1 MYFDKVYKSL
11 VIMYLMPFKVVA
23 GAGIGTETSF
33 DGEDL
38 NKLSRV
44 LNGTPELGDPTIT
57 FGSTV
62 TFKDGFLLLRDPSN
76 TNSLTIRPIE
86 LSNDGTLY
94 IPNITSDTIAVLT
107 APQTLT
113 NKTLTAPK
121 ILGGGFIADGS
132 GNEIIEVDQVS
143 FAVNHIKVT
152 NAISGA
158 DPIISSKGESDHVG
172 LKLQGKGNGKVT
184 IMDGTLDG
192 TDGTKKL
199 DFDTSLQNAST
210 TCTLSTGSTT
220 GTRTVTLPST
230 TSTLAI
236 SSAAQ
241 TFTGTQTF
249 SSLIK
254 ANGGISLGTG
264 DRIKADT
271 TGNEIGIYVRNE
283 AVTIGNEGTLQVPQL
298 VQSAAPNTDDLN
310 AAFGIVQGSIGLWRN
325 TTTPTSNRIYLR
337 TSAGTWHYLT
347 LIPSSI

>member
-1 MYFDKVYKSL
+1 MS
-11 VIMYLMPFKVVA
+11 FKVVA
-23 GAGIGTETSF
+23 GAGSSNINDSYF
-33 DGEDL
+33 DGEDM
-38 NKLSRV
+38 NKISRV
-44 LNGTPELGDPTIT
+44 LNGEVTGANIT
-57 FGSTV
+57 FADPII
-62 TFKDGFLLLRDPSN
+62 FKYGNFKLRNSGD
-76 TNSLTIRPIE
+76 TYSLTIRPTLSQTGILE
-86 LSNDGTLY
+86 IPNLSND
-94 IPNITSDTIAVLT
+94 TIVCLASVQNLI
-107 APQTLT
+107 

-121 ILGGGFIADGS
+121 IVDGGYISDAT
-132 GNEIIEVDQVS
+132 GNELLQFDSVPN
-143 FAVNHIKVT
+143 AVNHIKISNAAT
-152 NAISGA
+152 NQ
-158 DPIISSKGESDHVG
+158 DPLIEPYGDSNTNIN
-172 LKLQGKGNGKVT
+172 LKLKTKGDGKVT
-184 IMDGTLDG
+184 ITGNDV
-192 TDGTKKL
+192 TKEL
-199 DFDTSLQNAST
+199 DFDTSLQNANT

-249 SSLIK
+249 SDLIT